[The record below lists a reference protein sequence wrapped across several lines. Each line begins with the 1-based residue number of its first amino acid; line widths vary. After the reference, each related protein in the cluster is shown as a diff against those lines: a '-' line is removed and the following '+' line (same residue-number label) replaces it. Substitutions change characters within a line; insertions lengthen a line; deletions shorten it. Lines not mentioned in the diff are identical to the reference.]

1 MSEDNNPGGNKVIA
15 TAEGMTS
22 DAFHRLLDLAIE
34 GRGKL
39 TGARA
44 AASGLLRQR
53 RDPEEA
59 SRWLANQHIA
69 MASGQ
74 GFATNWGGFLV
85 SLVTIPANMAA
96 AAFVQARAVAAI
108 AHLRG
113 YELNDPR
120 VRTAILMVMLGPRGS
135 AALIASGDLP
145 SSAAAVATAPAFD
158 PRLDARVSRALFEH
172 SMNHVSGKRLGVFL
186 AKRIPLVGGGVG
198 AVVDGWSTHSIIQH
212 AQEQFISRRPRATAY
227 VVVVEES

>member
-1 MSEDNNPGGNKVIA
+1 VLP
-15 TAEGMTS
+15 
-22 DAFHRLLDLAIE
+22 
-34 GRGKL
+34 
-39 TGARA
+39 
-44 AASGLLRQR
+44 
-53 RDPEEA
+53 
-59 SRWLANQHIA
+59 
-69 MASGQ
+69 
-74 GFATNWGGFLV
+74 
-85 SLVTIPANMAA
+85 
-96 AAFVQARAVAAI
+96 
-108 AHLRG
+108 
-113 YELNDPR
+113 
-120 VRTAILMVMLGPRGS
+120 GPRGR